1 MDKEVFNFIEETAQK
16 AADSAATTAVA
27 KMREFHLDDLKVLG
41 ERMDAGFESVDR
53 RFVELEERLDN
64 KIDALGQRLDNKIDA
79 LGQRLDSKIEAL
91 DVRMDRVESALAT
104 ILAEFKEDREKVRNL
119 ERQVIELT
127 TRVKFLEEK
136 LTTSNS

>member
-1 MDKEVFNFIEETAQK
+1 MDKDTLTLIEETAQK
-16 AADSAATTAVA
+16 AADRAVTTAVA
-27 KMREFHLDDLKVLG
+27 KMRELHLEDLKVLG

-53 RFVELEERLDN
+53 RFVELE
-64 KIDALGQRLDNKIDA
+64 
-79 LGQRLDSKIEAL
+79 
-91 DVRMDRVESALAT
+91 VRMDRIESALAT

-136 LTTSNS
+136 LATSHSQL

>member
-1 MDKEVFNFIEETAQK
+1 MDKEVINFIEETAQK

-41 ERMDAGFESVDR
+41 ERMDAGFESIDR
-53 RFVELEERLDN
+53 RFVELE
-64 KIDALGQRLDNKIDA
+64 
-79 LGQRLDSKIEAL
+79 
-91 DVRMDRVESALAT
+91 VRMDRVENALAS
-104 ILAEFKEDREKVRNL
+104 ILSEFKEDREKVRNL

-136 LTTSNS
+136 LTTTNS